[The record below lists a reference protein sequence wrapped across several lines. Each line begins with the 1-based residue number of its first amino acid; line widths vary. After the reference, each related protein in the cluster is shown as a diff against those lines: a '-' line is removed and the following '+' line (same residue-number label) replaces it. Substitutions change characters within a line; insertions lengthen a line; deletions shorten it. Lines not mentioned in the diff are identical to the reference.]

1 MANDEPYAAF
11 AARFPARDGKRH
23 AYPAP
28 APTFPRSR
36 WKTTTST
43 SLKDSAHEP
52 GPAAR
57 PGGDRTRGSG
67 GFGQVTLGGDAD
79 RPVEIVASD
88 TLRSIVGSGP
98 ADLEATTEAF
108 ALLDQIVAARTRR
121 SLTTVIDTLG
131 LDPDRRDRYR
141 QLARSSGLPAVL
153 VIIDAPRPWP
163 DSATATATVRCRR
176 W

>member
-1 MANDEPYAAF
+1 M
-11 AARFPARDGKRH
+11 
-23 AYPAP
+23 
-28 APTFPRSR
+28 
-36 WKTTTST
+36 
-43 SLKDSAHEP
+43 
-52 GPAAR
+52 
-57 PGGDRTRGSG
+57 
-67 GFGQVTLGGDAD
+67 
-79 RPVEIVASD
+79 ASD

-163 DSATATATVRCRR
+163 DSNRDRDRPVPALVITEQLRRVKRLAQTAEKGWDLVVIIENPADDHGHHPGPTG
-176 W
+176 

>member
-1 MANDEPYAAF
+1 MNPVRLPD
-11 AARFPARDGKRH
+11 PAVIVLAGS
-23 AYPAP
+23 P
-28 APTFPRSR
+28 
-36 WKTTTST
+36 
-43 SLKDSAHEP
+43 
-52 GPAAR
+52 
-57 PGGDRTRGSG
+57 GSG
-67 GFGQVTLGGDAD
+67 KSHWAATHY

-121 SLTTVIDTLG
+121 SLTAMIDTLG

-153 VIIDAPRPWP
+153 VIIDAPAALARQRSRDRDRPVP
-163 DSATATATVRCRR
+163 ALVITEQLREVKRLAQTADIEGWDLVVIIENPADDHGHHPGPTR
-176 W
+176 